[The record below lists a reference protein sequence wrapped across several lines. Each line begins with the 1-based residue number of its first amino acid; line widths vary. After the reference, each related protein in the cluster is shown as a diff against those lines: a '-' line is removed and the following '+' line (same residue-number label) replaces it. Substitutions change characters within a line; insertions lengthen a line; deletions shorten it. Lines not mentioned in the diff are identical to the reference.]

1 MSDEYSEENLEKNVM
16 FMVVN
21 DVNKLLHRILR
32 SIRASIFSISIF
44 KTVQIDPTL
53 SRVFRINFRDHPK
66 LNSAQIKLLIGRKI

>member
-1 MSDEYSEENLEKNVM
+1 MSNEYSEENLEKNVM
-16 FMVVN
+16 FKVVN

-53 SRVFRINFRDHPK
+53 SRVF
-66 LNSAQIKLLIGRKI
+66 